1 MPHVVVDKD
10 TGVPAEDVMAAA
22 TDFSERRPVLWPNIS
37 QEFYELHSRG
47 SNWAEVTEG
56 SPAVWARERYEWS
69 DDRVVGTTQ
78 ESNVWQPGGTWTL
91 SVEPRTGGGSHIRMV
106 LDRHWKGRGWFFAV
120 PVAVFGR
127 QMLGRN
133 LQKTLDVLTSSSS

>member
-1 MPHVVVDKD
+1 VARIGLKQPR
-10 TGVPAEDVMAAA
+10 AAPLYGHA
-22 TDFSERRPVLWPNIS
+22 SGTN
-37 QEFYELHSRG
+37 
-47 SNWAEVTEG
+47 
-56 SPAVWARERYEWS
+56 WS